1 MKSARLWP
9 MVTALVLL
17 LSGTGALEVVARN
30 AEGRVLSWDIS
41 GNEVAVDGE
50 DQDTNDEADEAWQ
63 GAEAVNEAHADAR
76 LLARRGDYEQALARF
91 TAAIA
96 SAPQSAA
103 LLAEYGYWLRRAGR
117 PAEAEQALVR
127 ALALN
132 PESAPAHLDRA
143 LLARDRGDHK
153 AALVS
158 FEEALRLRPMH
169 AGTRIAYALSLIHIS
184 EPTRPY

>member
-76 LLARRGDYEQALARF
+76 PLARRGDYEQALARF
-91 TAAIA
+91 TGAV
-96 SAPQSAA
+96 P
-103 LLAEYGYWLRRAGR
+103 
-117 PAEAEQALVR
+117 
-127 ALALN
+127 
-132 PESAPAHLDRA
+132 LDPPR
-143 LLARDRGDHK
+143 
-153 AALVS
+153 S
-158 FEEALRLRPMH
+158 FVGSLRPYQREGARLVDVPSG
-169 AGTRIAYALSLIHIS
+169 AGIRRLSRRRHGARQDHHGAGAARGLAH
-184 EPTRPY
+184 